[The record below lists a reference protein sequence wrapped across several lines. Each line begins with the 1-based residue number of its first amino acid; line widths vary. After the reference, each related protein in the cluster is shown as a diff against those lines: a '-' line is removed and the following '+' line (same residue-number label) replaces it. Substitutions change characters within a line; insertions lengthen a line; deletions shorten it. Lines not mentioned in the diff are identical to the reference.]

1 MSVERKRGGGG
12 GGGGS
17 RKIFSLGSVLALS
30 AVASAAL
37 AAPQLESRLRRDVSE
52 LVDPAAAAAAAPV
65 EYLPPGITEA
75 ALLEEPLPVDA
86 DADAEAEADPE
97 GTVLGGEGYEY
108 RTVRRLKLRHRNRRD
123 VSHLQVQAPARQY
136 LPPSQAYLPPAPA
149 APAAPAA
156 PIDDTE
162 EVVSAVEPKL
172 ALAREYLPPV
182 EVSTEAAPL
191 EETTTPLPE
200 EPEADVRVVD
210 VPANGGAGQ
219 LLQDGYHYQQPA
231 EMPAELREAVR
242 EYLPPLGDEAVVVEG
257 PADGQSAVLTNDGY
271 QYRAVRRY
279 RF

>member
-1 MSVERKRGGGG
+1 MKF
-12 GGGGS
+12 
-17 RKIFSLGSVLALS
+17 FSLGSVLALS

-52 LVDPAAAAAAAPV
+52 LVAPAAAAAAPL

-75 ALLEEPLPVDA
+75 ALLEQQPLPVEL
-86 DADAEAEADPE
+86 EAEAQAEP
-97 GTVLGGEGYEY
+97 EGYEY

-123 VSHLQVQAPARQY
+123 VSHLY
-136 LPPSQAYLPPAPA
+136 LPPSQAYLPPADP
-149 APAAPAA
+149 PAA

-172 ALAREYLPPV
+172 AREYLPPA
-182 EVSTEAAPL
+182 EL
-191 EETTTPLPE
+191 QEETTPLPE
-200 EPEADVRVVD
+200 EPEQEQPEADVRVVD
-210 VPANGGAGQ
+210 VPTEGGAGQ

-231 EMPAELREAVR
+231 EMPAELRE
-242 EYLPPLGDEAVVVEG
+242 YLPPVQDEAVVVLEG
-257 PADGQSAVLTNDGY
+257 PADGQSAVLANDGY

>member
-1 MSVERKRGGGG
+1 MAERREPSVKREQQ
-12 GGGGS
+12 
-17 RKIFSLGSVLALS
+17 KIFSLGSVLALS

-52 LVDPAAAAAAAPV
+52 LVDPAGAAPV

-75 ALLEEPLPVDA
+75 ALLEDVV
-86 DADAEAEADPE
+86 EAEADPQ

-123 VSHLQVQAPARQY
+123 VSHLQVAPARQY

-149 APAAPAA
+149 APAAPVAA

-162 EVVSAVEPKL
+162 EVVSAAEPKL

-182 EVSTEAAPL
+182 EVSTEAAPQ
-191 EETTTPLPE
+191 EETTPLPE

-210 VPANGGAGQ
+210 VPTNGAGQ
-219 LLQDGYHYQQPA
+219 LLDDGYHYQQPA
-231 EMPAELREAVR
+231 EMPAELREAAR
-242 EYLPPLGDEAVVVEG
+242 EYLPPLEDEAVVVEG